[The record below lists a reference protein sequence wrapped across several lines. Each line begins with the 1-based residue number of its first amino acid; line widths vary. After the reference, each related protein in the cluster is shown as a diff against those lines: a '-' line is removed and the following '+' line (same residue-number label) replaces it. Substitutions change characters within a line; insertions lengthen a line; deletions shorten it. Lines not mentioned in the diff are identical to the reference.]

1 MYLQEWP
8 FVSIPSAF
16 AAIKEY
22 WLRIWPSN
30 LELTTMTQT
39 KRNLKSV
46 APAVNSDAQLAADKK
61 QQKRM
66 YYVRVAVCFLS
77 FGFVFPDA
85 FNS

>member
-1 MYLQEWP
+1 
-8 FVSIPSAF
+8 
-16 AAIKEY
+16 
-22 WLRIWPSN
+22 
-30 LELTTMTQT
+30 MTQT

-46 APAVNSDAQLAADKK
+46 APAAKSDAQLAADKK

-66 YYVRVAVCFLS
+66 YYVRVAVCLLS

>member
-1 MYLQEWP
+1 
-8 FVSIPSAF
+8 
-16 AAIKEY
+16 
-22 WLRIWPSN
+22 
-30 LELTTMTQT
+30 MTQT

-46 APAVNSDAQLAADKK
+46 APATKSDAQLATDKK

-66 YYVRVAVCFLS
+66 YYVRVAVCLLS